1 MLVRPKKRRETVS
14 LLMKLMPSWKCQAVN
29 GALENASQSLED
41 EDKRSISVK
50 DVTTLRDALITSL
63 AIRSLRRALEFI
75 EFTLR

>member
-1 MLVRPKKRRETVS
+1 M
-14 LLMKLMPSWKCQAVN
+14 N

-75 EFTLR
+75 EFTLG